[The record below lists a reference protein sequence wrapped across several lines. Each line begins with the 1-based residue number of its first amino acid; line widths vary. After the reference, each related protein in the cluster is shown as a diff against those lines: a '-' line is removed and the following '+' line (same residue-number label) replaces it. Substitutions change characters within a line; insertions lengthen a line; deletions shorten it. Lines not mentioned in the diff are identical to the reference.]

1 MAFGPVAAVGGC
13 SAMIVAAMIAS
24 LVLMLWIVRR
34 LEKA

>member
-1 MAFGPVAAVGGC
+1 
-13 SAMIVAAMIAS
+13 MIVAAMIASPMTTALLIALAGS